1 MWFTDHGTESE
12 NQNGYTGTE
21 TSKWVRCGAS
31 WLPADWELW
40 LAATAQHANKGCPV
54 CCYPGTRSKF
64 KVQFLLNAY
73 RFLTIVKLES
83 HKKKKLESHYLP
95 SPPPKK
101 SWKVVSW
108 IFISQGLSVLC
119 AWIQYQEKSILFEL
133 IYEFN
138 IVAVKKKYPVD
149 SWRGQD
155 ETSCFSSSYN
165 QRTGGTD

>member
-83 HKKKKLESHYLP
+83 HKKKKAGKSLPSQPPPQKKLESRKLNLH
-95 SPPPKK
+95 K
-101 SWKVVSW
+101 SGIVCTVCLDSISRKVHSLW
-108 IFISQGLSVLC
+108 INL
-119 AWIQYQEKSILFEL
+119 WIQHS
-133 IYEFN
+133 
-138 IVAVKKKYPVD
+138 VSKKKIP
-149 SWRGQD
+149 SGFL
-155 ETSCFSSSYN
+155 E
-165 QRTGGTD
+165 GTRWNKLLLKFI